1 MRYFIIFGIVTFNGE
16 LNKPDFYNKLNY
28 FSACKELGF
37 LSLSIAKGGGG
48 GPFLGREVDDA
59 QKSSVS

>member
-37 LSLSIAKGGGG
+37 LSLSTTKG

>member
-37 LSLSIAKGGGG
+37 LSLSIAKGGGVL
-48 GPFLGREVDDA
+48 FLVEKLMMHKNH
-59 QKSSVS
+59 Q